1 MVTSVFT
8 FIAKELVMENDTRKF
23 ANRQSDAANR
33 DPITGTPGSH
43 PVGTGVGAAIVG
55 AGAGIAT
62 AVAGGAVI
70 GSAVGPVGTVIGAAV
85 GAVVGGLAGKAV
97 AEAIDPTTEEAYWR
111 ENFGTRDYAV
121 GGNYESFRP
130 AYGLAA
136 DRFAQYPNKT
146 FDDVES
152 ALAREWP
159 DRRMDST
166 LEWNDARPAAR
177 DAWDRLRQP
186 YVPALAVEGL
196 GH

>member
-1 MVTSVFT
+1 
-8 FIAKELVMENDTRKF
+8 MENDIRTLE
-23 ANRQSDAANR
+23 NREADAANR
-33 DPITGTPGSH
+33 DPITGAAGSH
-43 PVGTGVGAAIVG
+43 PIGTGVGAAIAGV
-55 AGAGIAT
+55 GAGIAT

-85 GAVVGGLAGKAV
+85 GAVMGGLAGKAV
-97 AEAIDPTTEEAYWR
+97 AEAIDPTAEAAYWR
-111 ENFGTRDYAV
+111 ENFASRDYAAS
-121 GGNYESFRP
+121 GNYESFRP
-130 AYGLAA
+130 AYGLAV
-136 DRFAQYPNKT
+136 DRFDQYPNKT

-152 ALAREWP
+152 SLAREWP

-166 LEWNDARPAAR
+166 LDWNDARPAAR

>member
-1 MVTSVFT
+1 MQTDNRNV
-8 FIAKELVMENDTRKF
+8 ENQEGAD
-23 ANRQSDAANR
+23 ANR
-33 DPITGTPGSH
+33 DPITGAPGSH
-43 PVGTGVGAAIVG
+43 PIGTGLGAAIGG

-62 AVAGGAVI
+62 AVAGGAII
-70 GSAVGPVGTVIGAAV
+70 GSTVGPVGTVIGAAV

-97 AEAIDPTTEEAYWR
+97 AEAIDPTVEDAYWR
-111 ENFGTRDYAV
+111 DNFSTREYATA
-121 GGNYESFRP
+121 GNYESFRP

-136 DRFAQYPNKT
+136 DRFDRYPGKT
-146 FDDVES
+146 FEDVET

-177 DAWDRLRQP
+177 DAWDRLRKP
-186 YVPALAVEGL
+186 YATSLAVEGV